1 MDYTLTRRGKQVC
14 CIIFLLFHIIPAA
27 YSLPFFNIE
36 NSVAKIKR
44 SSRLSAIEAFET
56 RHREKMALRERE
68 LAVKEKE
75 LEIQK
80 RKLDFE
86 EEARRK
92 WREVE
97 EAERKQRMEIEMEE
111 RKTFSEVLKKHLF
124 S

>member
-1 MDYTLTRRGKQVC
+1 MNYTLTRRGKQVN
-14 CIIFLLFHIIPAA
+14 INFLLFHIIPSV
-27 YSLPFFNIE
+27 YSFPFFNIE
-36 NSVAKIKR
+36 KSVAKIKR
-44 SSRLSAIEAFET
+44 SNRLSAIEAFET

-80 RKLDFE
+80 QKLEFE
-86 EEARRK
+86 EEARLKRWK
-92 WREVE
+92 VE

-111 RKTFSEVLKKHLF
+111 RKTFLEMLKKHFL